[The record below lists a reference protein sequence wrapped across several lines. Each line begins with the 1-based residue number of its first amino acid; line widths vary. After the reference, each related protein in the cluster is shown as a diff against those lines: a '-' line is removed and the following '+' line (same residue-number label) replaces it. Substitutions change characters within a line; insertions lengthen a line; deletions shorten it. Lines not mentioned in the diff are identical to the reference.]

1 MQRLVSLDVLRG
13 VTIAAMVMV
22 NNPGSWEHVFP
33 PLRHAVWHGFTFTD
47 LVFPFFLWMVGV
59 SLTLS
64 FARRVQEGAHRAN
77 LYLHTLRRGT
87 LIFGLG
93 LLLNLIPAFD
103 FAHVRIPGVLQRIG
117 ICYLIGAA
125 IFLLTSKRGLA
136 LAAAALLGFY
146 ALLMLGHGYPDPWS
160 ISSNY
165 ARSID
170 SVWLTGHMWVQ
181 TKVWD
186 PEGVVSTIPAIAT
199 VLLGAL
205 AGYLIRSALAAT
217 EKIAWL
223 YFSGNLLI
231 LAGLMLSNWMP
242 INKSLWTSSFTLL
255 MAGLA
260 SVSFAS
266 FYWLCDV
273 RGHARWF
280 EPFRIYGLN
289 AIVLYVLS
297 GMLGKILS
305 LTGGGRW
312 LWTNVY
318 SGLFTD
324 LRLGSLAMALT
335 EVLLIFGAAYW
346 MYRKRMVVRL

>member
-1 MQRLVSLDVLRG
+1 MHRLVSLDVLRG
-13 VTIAAMVMV
+13 VTIAAMVLV

-33 PLRHAVWHGFTFTD
+33 PLRHAVWHGWTFTD
-47 LVFPFFLWMVGV
+47 MVFPFFLWIVGV
-59 SLTLS
+59 SLTFS
-64 FARRVQEGAHRAN
+64 FARRVQEGADRAK
-77 LYLHTLRRGT
+77 LYLHTLRRGA

-117 ICYLIGAA
+117 ICYLLAAA
-125 IFLLTSKRGLA
+125 IFLLTSTRGLA
-136 LAAAALLGFY
+136 IAAAALLAFY
-146 ALLMLGHGYPDPWS
+146 TLLMLGHGYPDPWS
-160 ISSNY
+160 LANNY
-165 ARSID
+165 ARSLD
-170 SVWLTGHMWVQ
+170 SVWLAGHMWVQ

-186 PEGVVSTIPAIAT
+186 PEGIVSTIPATAT

-205 AGYLIRSALAAT
+205 AGHLIRAALTAP
-217 EKIAWL
+217 EKVAWL

-231 LAGLMLSNWMP
+231 LAGLLLSPWIP
-242 INKSLWTSSFTLL
+242 INKSLWTPSFALL

-273 RGHARWF
+273 RGRAAWF

-318 SGLFTD
+318 AALFAD
-324 LRLGSLAMALT
+324 LRFSSLAMALT
-335 EVLLIFGAAYW
+335 EVLLIFCVAYW
-346 MYRKRMVVRL
+346 MHRKGLVVRL